1 MKRFFRLALC
11 VVAAVAFAG
20 VAQAQ
25 QQGGESYLLINAML
39 KGNMGKLIEY
49 KANLE
54 SCRQGTLQEAGNLAY
69 DYYQLCTDPSQILLF
84 EKWKSE
90 ADLTK
95 HMQEPH
101 FVAMQKTS
109 SEQGLA
115 DADFSG
121 QMVRT
126 IVDGQ
131 PKGERL
137 LLNIIRK
144 VKPEHVSTFRDSFL
158 KCRVETLKEAGCEAY
173 ELYQS
178 PTDPTIFFIFEIWKN
193 EEAHKFHSSTPH
205 LKAHSAETRGVADPE
220 FRGEFVRAL
229 IK

>member
-1 MKRFFRLALC
+1 MKRFFRVMMCA
-11 VVAAVAFAG
+11 VAAVAFTG
-20 VAQAQ
+20 IVHAQ

-54 SCRQGTLQEAGNLAY
+54 NCRRGTLQEAGNIAY

-115 DADFSG
+115 DADFSVASLSLG
-121 QMVRT
+121 TMMLSR
-126 IVDGQ
+126 GSS
-131 PKGERL
+131 G
-137 LLNIIRK
+137 
-144 VKPEHVSTFRDSFL
+144 VKR
-158 KCRVETLKEAGCEAY
+158 
-173 ELYQS
+173 
-178 PTDPTIFFIFEIWKN
+178 
-193 EEAHKFHSSTPH
+193 
-205 LKAHSAETRGVADPE
+205 
-220 FRGEFVRAL
+220 
-229 IK
+229 

>member
-1 MKRFFRLALC
+1 MNKIRNEEGHLDTSF
-11 VVAAVAFAG
+11 
-20 VAQAQ
+20 
-25 QQGGESYLLINAML
+25 
-39 KGNMGKLIEY
+39 
-49 KANLE
+49 
-54 SCRQGTLQEAGNLAY
+54 
-69 DYYQLCTDPSQILLF
+69 
-84 EKWKSE
+84 KSNN
-90 ADLTK
+90 
-95 HMQEPH
+95 
-101 FVAMQKTS
+101 
-109 SEQGLA
+109 
-115 DADFSG
+115 
-121 QMVRT
+121 VRT

-178 PTDPTIFFIFEIWKN
+178 PSDPTIFFIFEIWKN

-205 LKAHSAETRGVADPE
+205 LKAHSAETRGVGDPE
-220 FRGEFVRAL
+220 FRGEFVRTF

>member
-11 VVAAVAFAG
+11 AVAAVAFSG

-25 QQGGESYLLINAML
+25 QSESYLLINAML
-39 KGNMGKLIEY
+39 KANMGKLVDY
-49 KANLE
+49 KANLD
-54 SCRQGTLQEAGNLAY
+54 SCRKGTLQEAGNLTY
-69 DYYQLCTDPSQILLF
+69 DYYQHCTDPSQILLF

-90 ADLTK
+90 ADLNK
-95 HMQEPH
+95 HMQMPH

-131 PKGERL
+131 PKGERM
-137 LLNIIRK
+137 LLNIVRK

-205 LKAHSAETRGVADPE
+205 LKTHSAETRGVADPE
-220 FRGEFVRAL
+220 FRGEFVRAF
-229 IK
+229 IQ